1 MTPTA
6 TALLGMSL
14 DAIRAEVDRR
24 IVADRVPA
32 DAPILAD
39 LAALYPGH
47 DATEVE
53 HAAALARTR
62 ERTCA
67 RGLTATPTGRSASR
81 ARLHDEQLRHEV
93 FAILLIRHAEANDAT
108 GTPSP
113 AFVRELAVVLD
124 AWPSTP
130 PRVD

>member
-53 HAAALARTR
+53 HAAALATLT
-62 ERTCA
+62 ENA
-67 RGLTATPTGRSASR
+67 RALVASLPPHRAQRIR

>member
-1 MTPTA
+1 LTPTA

-47 DATEVE
+47 DAPRSNMRRRSRAHEN
-53 HAAALARTR
+53 ARALVASLPPHR
-62 ERTCA
+62 
-67 RGLTATPTGRSASR
+67 RSASR